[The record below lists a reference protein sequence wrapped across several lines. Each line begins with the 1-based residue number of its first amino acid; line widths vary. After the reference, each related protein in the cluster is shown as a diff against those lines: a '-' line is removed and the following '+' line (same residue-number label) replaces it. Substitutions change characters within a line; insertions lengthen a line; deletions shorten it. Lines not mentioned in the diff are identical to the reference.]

1 MNNTFNNIITLILLM
16 NTVNSYTQN
25 QNTLLQEVNNKPST
39 KAIISLNST
48 KSSDWSLYY
57 GVQDKNAPQS
67 PDELENSDFKNI
79 VGTVPG
85 NVEID
90 LEREGVIE
98 DPMIGT
104 NVYDLRKY
112 EAYTWWYLREF
123 ETPKIK
129 SGERVELAFDGIDCI
144 ADIWLNG
151 QKIASVENMFVEHH
165 YDITDILQK
174 VNKLYVHI
182 KSTELEA
189 RNQLRNNFG
198 VRYDQLGEASAIRK
212 APHMFGWDIMPR
224 LMSAGIW
231 KDVKLE
237 IIPASYFTSVY
248 WVTKEVY
255 PDAKKAN
262 MYVDWQFQTDRLYVD
277 DLTISFEL
285 ERNSKY
291 IVKKEIPI
299 TTTIARERMWGIED
313 VDLWWP
319 RGFGDQAL
327 YNASLKIMDS
337 DGNILCENKQKIG
350 IRNAKLI
357 VTPIN
362 TAEEPGKFEF
372 EINGEYIF
380 IKGTNWV
387 PLDALHSRDIQ
398 HVDEAFD
405 MLTDLNCNMVRM
417 WGGNVYESNRF
428 YELCDENGIMVW
440 HDFTFGCT
448 TYPQDFVFKNKVKEE
463 ADKVLRRL
471 RNHASIVLWAG
482 NNENDVSLRWGNDQ
496 SHINPNTDVI
506 SRQVLPLAVREWD
519 PKTPYL
525 PSSPFISEEVFK
537 VNNKVSPELSPEM
550 HLWGPRGFYKAPF
563 YTENNA
569 RFVSEIGYHGAP
581 NVESLKKMMT
591 PDNVYPWVNG
601 AKAETE
607 DVVTVDGEVKKAE
620 KLVWNDEW
628 QAKATRSNAN
638 SQTNKER
645 NFLMVNQI
653 REVFGEC
660 PMELEDFV
668 TASQIVQAEAKKYFI
683 EFWRMNKGQRNGI
696 LWWNLRDGWPIVSD
710 AIVDYYGGKKLAYDY
725 IKNVQTDVC
734 VMVGDIRQ
742 GNTGHPVIVVNDT
755 RNKQKVEITIID
767 KDSSRKLLSKT
778 VEVEPNGKLNVDE
791 LPKVNANELWLIEY
805 KVDGKTYNNH
815 YVSYNPPMKFEIYK
829 EWLSKLRR

>member
-25 QNTLLQEVNNKPST
+25 QNNLLKEVNNKPST
-39 KAIISLNST
+39 KAIISLNSA

-57 GVQDKNAPQS
+57 GLQDKNAPQS
-67 PDELENSDFKNI
+67 PSELENSDFKNI
-79 VGTVPG
+79 LGTVPG

-90 LEREGVIE
+90 LEREGIIE
-98 DPMIGT
+98 DPMIGD

-112 EAYTWWYLREF
+112 EAYTWWYVREF
-123 ETPKIK
+123 DTPKVK

-151 QKIASVENMFVEHH
+151 QKIAYVNNMFVEHH

-174 VNKLYVHI
+174 RNKLYVHI

-189 RNQLRNNFG
+189 RNQLRNNFW
-198 VRYDQLGEASAIRK
+198 VRYYQLGEASAIRK

-237 IIPASYFTSVY
+237 IIPKTYFSSVY
-248 WVTKEVY
+248 WVTKSVY

-262 MYVDWQFQTDRLYVD
+262 LYIDWQFNTDRLNID

-285 ERNSKY
+285 ERNGKTAYSAE
-291 IVKKEIPI
+291 VPVI
-299 TTTIARERMWGIED
+299 TTIGRERIWGMEN

-319 RGFGDQAL
+319 RGFGEQAL
-327 YNASLKIMDS
+327 YNASIKVRDPN
-337 DGNILCENKQKIG
+337 GNILCENKQKIG
-350 IRNAKLI
+350 IRTAELI
-357 VTPIN
+357 LTPIN
-362 TAEEPGKFEF
+362 TEEEPGDFHFEV
-372 EINGEYIF
+372 NGEYIF

-398 HVDEAFD
+398 HVDEAVG
-405 MLTDLNCNMVRM
+405 MLTDLNCNMIRM
-417 WGGNVYESNRF
+417 WGGNVYESDRF
-428 YELCDENGIMVW
+428 YDLCDENGIMVW

-448 TYPQDFVFKNKVKEE
+448 TYPQDEEFKQKVKNE

-482 NNENDVSLRWGNDQ
+482 NNENDVSLQWGDDQ
-496 SHINPNTDVI
+496 PHIDPNTDVI
-506 SRQVLPLAVREWD
+506 SRQVLPLSVREWD

-537 VNNKVSPELSPEM
+537 VHNKISKDLSPEM
-550 HLWGPRGFYKAPF
+550 HLWGPRGFYKALF

-591 PDNVYPWVNG
+591 PDNVYQWVNG
-601 AKAETE
+601 AKAETD

-628 QAKATRSNAN
+628 QCKATRSHPN

-734 VMVGDIRQ
+734 VMVSDIRE
-742 GNTGHPVIVVNDT
+742 GNIGHPVVVVNDT

-767 KDSSRKLLSKT
+767 KDSGRKLLSKV
-778 VEVEPNGKLNVDE
+778 VEVEPNGKLKVGE
-791 LPKVNANELWLIEY
+791 LPKVNSNELWLIEY
-805 KVDGKTYNNH
+805 KVDGQTYNNH
-815 YVSYNPPMKFEIYK
+815 YVAFTAPMDYEKYK
-829 EWLSKLRR
+829 TWLEDLK

>member
-16 NTVNSYTQN
+16 NTINSYTQN
-25 QNTLLQEVNNKPST
+25 QNNLLKEVNNKPST
-39 KAIISLNST
+39 KAIISLNSA

-57 GVQDKNAPQS
+57 GLQDKNAPQS
-67 PDELENSDFKNI
+67 PSELENSDFKNI

-90 LEREGVIE
+90 LEREGIIK
-98 DPMIGT
+98 DPMIGD
-104 NVYDLRKY
+104 NVYDLRKI
-112 EAYTWWYLREF
+112 EAYAWWYVREF
-123 ETPKIK
+123 DTPKIK

-151 QKIASVENMFVEHH
+151 QKIASVNNMFVEHH

-174 VNKLYVHI
+174 RNKLYVHI

-237 IIPASYFTSVY
+237 IIPKTYFSSVY
-248 WVTKEVY
+248 WVTKSVY

-262 MYVDWQFQTDRLYVD
+262 LYIDWQFNTDRLNID

-285 ERNSKY
+285 ERNGKIAYSAE
-291 IVKKEIPI
+291 VPVI
-299 TTTIARERMWGIED
+299 TTIGRERIWGMED

-319 RGFGDQAL
+319 RGFGEQAL
-327 YNASLKIMDS
+327 YNASIKVRDAN
-337 DGNILCENKQKIG
+337 GNILCENKQKIG
-350 IRNAKLI
+350 IRTAELI
-357 VTPIN
+357 LTPIN
-362 TAEEPGKFEF
+362 TEEEPGDFHFEV
-372 EINGEYIF
+372 NGEYIF

-398 HVDEAFD
+398 HVDEAVG
-405 MLTDLNCNMVRM
+405 MLTDLNCNMIRM
-417 WGGNVYESNRF
+417 WGGNVYESDRF
-428 YELCDENGIMVW
+428 YDLCDENGIMVW

-448 TYPQDFVFKNKVKEE
+448 TYPQDEEFKQKVKNE

-482 NNENDVSLRWGNDQ
+482 NNENDVSLQWGDDQ
-496 SHINPNTDVI
+496 PHIDPNTDVI
-506 SRQVLPLAVREWD
+506 SRQVLPLSVREWD

-537 VNNKVSPELSPEM
+537 VHNKISKDLSPEM
-550 HLWGPRGFYKAPF
+550 HLWGPRGFYKALF

-601 AKAETE
+601 AKAETD

-628 QAKATRSNAN
+628 QCKATRSHPN

-742 GNTGHPVIVVNDT
+742 GNTGHPVVVVNDT

-815 YVSYNPPMKFEIYK
+815 YVSYNPPMKFKIYK

>member
-1 MNNTFNNIITLILLM
+1 MCIR
-16 NTVNSYTQN
+16 
-25 QNTLLQEVNNKPST
+25 
-39 KAIISLNST
+39 
-48 KSSDWSLYY
+48 D
-57 GVQDKNAPQS
+57 
-67 PDELENSDFKNI
+67 
-79 VGTVPG
+79 
-85 NVEID
+85 
-90 LEREGVIE
+90 R
-98 DPMIGT
+98 
-104 NVYDLRKY
+104 
-112 EAYTWWYLREF
+112 AYTWWYVREF
-123 ETPKIK
+123 DTPKVK

-151 QKIASVENMFVEHH
+151 QKIASVNNMFVEHH

-174 VNKLYVHI
+174 RNKLYVHI

-189 RNQLRNNFG
+189 RNQLRNNFW
-198 VRYDQLGEASAIRK
+198 VRYYQLGEASAIRK

-237 IIPASYFTSVY
+237 IIPKTYFSSVY
-248 WVTKEVY
+248 WVTKSVY

-262 MYVDWQFQTDRLYVD
+262 LYIDWQFNTDRLNID
-277 DLTISFEL
+277 DITISFEI
-285 ERNSKY
+285 ERNGKTAYSAE
-291 IVKKEIPI
+291 VPVI
-299 TTTIARERMWGIED
+299 TTIGRERIWGMEN

-319 RGFGDQAL
+319 RGFGEQAL
-327 YNASLKIMDS
+327 YNASIKVRDPN
-337 DGNILCENKQKIG
+337 GNILCENKQKIG
-350 IRNAKLI
+350 IRTAELI
-357 VTPIN
+357 LTPIN
-362 TAEEPGKFEF
+362 TEEEPGDFHFEV
-372 EINGEYIF
+372 NGEYIF

-398 HVDEAFD
+398 HVDEAVG
-405 MLTDLNCNMVRM
+405 MLTDLNCNMIRM
-417 WGGNVYESNRF
+417 WGGNVYESDRF
-428 YELCDENGIMVW
+428 YDLCDENGIMVW

-448 TYPQDFVFKNKVKEE
+448 TYPQDEEFKQKVKNE

-482 NNENDVSLRWGNDQ
+482 NNENDVSLQLGDDQ
-496 SHINPNTDVI
+496 PHIDPNTDVI
-506 SRQVLPLAVREWD
+506 SRQVLPLSVREWD

-537 VNNKVSPELSPEM
+537 VHNKISKDLSPEM
-550 HLWGPRGFYKAPF
+550 HLWGPRGFYKALF

-591 PDNVYPWVNG
+591 PDNVYQWVNG
-601 AKAETE
+601 AKAETD

-628 QAKATRSNAN
+628 QCKATRSHPN

-683 EFWRMNKGQRNGI
+683 
-696 LWWNLRDGWPIVSD
+696 
-710 AIVDYYGGKKLAYDY
+710 
-725 IKNVQTDVC
+725 
-734 VMVGDIRQ
+734 
-742 GNTGHPVIVVNDT
+742 
-755 RNKQKVEITIID
+755 
-767 KDSSRKLLSKT
+767 
-778 VEVEPNGKLNVDE
+778 
-791 LPKVNANELWLIEY
+791 
-805 KVDGKTYNNH
+805 
-815 YVSYNPPMKFEIYK
+815 
-829 EWLSKLRR
+829 